1 MHYFINIFIFAS
13 CIIAT
18 ILAAD
23 LDLVDLWLNR
33 QELNKYGDS
42 VDTMYAGGSPLF
54 NENTWEIVDRYLY
67 LTTKFPSFPWLDNY
81 EEEKEGPTPLD
92 EGGAC
97 VDTVGEFPNWFGSG
111 NARNCEFVEESW
123 TMLKCLLYAH
133 YCPETC
139 GRPCDQCVTGL
150 EYKIKG
156 TKDEEKNASK
166 VNGVRIG
173 M

>member
-1 MHYFINIFIFAS
+1 MKTLGKVLTA
-13 CIIAT
+13 
-18 ILAAD
+18 
-23 LDLVDLWLNR
+23 
-33 QELNKYGDS
+33 
-42 VDTMYAGGSPLF
+42 
-54 NENTWEIVDRYLY
+54 RYLY

>member
-92 EGGAC
+92 EGGA
-97 VDTVGEFPNWFGSG
+97 VLTLWGSFRIGSDLEMQEIVNLWKRVGPCS
-111 NARNCEFVEESW
+111 NACFMHIIVLRLVEDLVISV
-123 TMLKCLLYAH
+123 LL
-133 YCPETC
+133 
-139 GRPCDQCVTGL
+139 VWS
-150 EYKIKG
+150 IK
-156 TKDEEKNASK
+156 SK
-166 VNGVRIG
+166 VPKMKKR
-173 M
+173 MHLK

>member
-1 MHYFINIFIFAS
+1 MVGGKLWDEPASKTVRCTMNFVQKKTRQMLKYDEGQTYNHSHATEQNKHQASHQVGAIKRMHYFINIFIFAS

-54 NENTWEIVDRYLY
+54 NENTGESVDRYLY

-92 EGGAC
+92 EGDAC
-97 VDTVGEFPNWFGSG
+97 VDTVGKF
-111 NARNCEFVEESW
+111 
-123 TMLKCLLYAH
+123 
-133 YCPETC
+133 
-139 GRPCDQCVTGL
+139 
-150 EYKIKG
+150 
-156 TKDEEKNASK
+156 
-166 VNGVRIG
+166 
-173 M
+173 